1 LKRDIDKI
9 YDLIDIEES
18 DENNENENIS
28 VIEEL
33 LN

>member
-18 DENNENENIS
+18 DENDENENIT
-28 VIEEL
+28 E
-33 LN
+33 